1 MKDDAI
7 RIILLVI
14 ILAALGIAGIGLYM
28 YIDELIKGF
37 FIS

>member
-7 RIILLVI
+7 RIIILVT
-14 ILAALGIAGIGLYM
+14 ILVALGITGIGLYM

>member
-14 ILAALGIAGIGLYM
+14 ILAALGIAGIGLYVWV
-28 YIDELIKGF
+28 DEMIKAF
-37 FIS
+37 FMT

>member
-7 RIILLVI
+7 RIILVTI
-14 ILAALGIAGIGLYM
+14 ILVALGIAGIGLYM